1 MIVALNGYLDR
12 ALNYPFVENFSDHM
26 DLGWIQGRNI
36 LGYLKEHPQL
46 GYQGYPDGTFRPNA
60 DMSVKEY
67 YKLML
72 VSLGYREDKDFS
84 WNGGD
89 DMPDVMEMTSSV
101 GLVWLEEGEPFTMEK
116 LCVATLEALGSNRK
130 DSESTLADFLVER
143 GAIDSVLAEA
153 FGLLSDT
160 DDPDPVEPDPLK
172 PELTVSAYQ
181 NDEVAMVNGETVLVL
196 EISEGS
202 FKKWSVGTIC

>member
-1 MIVALNGYLDR
+1 MGTGNGLTPEYLASTPKRYGGAKLIVALNGYLDR

-72 VSLGYREDKDFS
+72 VSLGYREDKDFHGTAAMTCQMS
-84 WNGGD
+84 W
-89 DMPDVMEMTSSV
+89 
-101 GLVWLEEGEPFTMEK
+101 K
-116 LCVATLEALGSNRK
+116 
-130 DSESTLADFLVER
+130 
-143 GAIDSVLAEA
+143 
-153 FGLLSDT
+153 
-160 DDPDPVEPDPLK
+160 
-172 PELTVSAYQ
+172 
-181 NDEVAMVNGETVLVL
+181 
-196 EISEGS
+196 
-202 FKKWSVGTIC
+202 